1 MRPKYAYILLILL
14 IISSS
19 CNSIKPTVEEAK
31 AFKSLNRIDYPFAE
45 IKNGNSPNSLSDFLE
60 KEEISTLE
68 NWKNSEGNPERLL
81 KSECVGC
88 SDQFSELNPVYKVK
102 KGKFIHFGLKNSQG
116 IQNLIFR
123 KNGAFMNQFFMY
135 EGYSQEQFKDKL
147 QKQDLEEY
155 EVIEGVYPIEIG
167 KEKLVQELV
176 EYNSF
181 AGVEDWYESPS
192 RTKIVFER
200 SFLSKSSILPFK
212 FVSGL
217 YSFQGEDNAGEFK
230 IINFFEPIFIA
241 NAVDFN
247 ENQSFDSFPD
257 GYYGNAT
264 FFLISLEQAGEI
276 EINIESNFPN
286 QKIQF
291 SVLENDTFHTLEEYL
306 NMNMPQFDSFQ
317 QPLEKGQ
324 YLIRVIHE
332 NSDFS
337 GDPLYSLKI
346 TKVFTEKSAKR

>member
-1 MRPKYAYILLILL
+1 MRLKYASILLILL

-19 CNSIKPTVEEAK
+19 CNAIKPTVEEAK
-31 AFKSLNRIDYPFAE
+31 AFKSLNRIKYPIAE
-45 IKNGNSPNSLSDFLE
+45 IKNGDSPNTISDFLE
-60 KEEISTLE
+60 KEEILTLE
-68 NWKNSEGNPERLL
+68 NWKNLAGNPERLL

-88 SDQFSELNPVYKVK
+88 PDEISGYFPVYKVK

-116 IQNLIFR
+116 IQNLVFR
-123 KNGAFMNQFFMY
+123 KNGAFMNHYFMC
-135 EGYSQEQFKDKL
+135 EGYSQEQFNDKL

-181 AGVEDWYESPS
+181 AGIEDWYESPLP
-192 RTKIVFER
+192 TKIVFER
-200 SFLSKSSILPFK
+200 VLREKRTDLPFK
-212 FVSGL
+212 FISGL
-217 YSFQGEDNAGEFK
+217 YSFQGEDKTGEFK
-230 IINFFEPIFIA
+230 IINFFEPIFYA

-247 ENQSFDSFPD
+247 ENKSFESFSD

-264 FFLISLEQAGEI
+264 FFLISLEEASEI
-276 EINIESNFPN
+276 EINIESNVPN
-286 QKIQF
+286 QKFQF
-291 SVLENDTFHTLEEYL
+291 SVFENDTFHTLEEYL
-306 NMNMPQFDSFQ
+306 NMNMAQFDSFLE
-317 QPLEKGQ
+317 PLEKGQ

-337 GDPLYSLKI
+337 EDPLYSLKI
-346 TKVFTEKSAKR
+346 FKVFTE